1 MENQHSAYIDKR
13 INDLRKKDK
22 WNTKIIG
29 SHEDIIQEFST
40 CIFTNL
46 IKNTFTASYLAKH
59 PCSDCKKPSKERCH
73 GIGEERPLLLKKA
86 LQRVYPDIT
95 VPIKIKEI
103 LIAFLEEHKT
113 TKFTFKCSDCHK
125 AETSSKPNQSIE
137 EQPQ

>member
-1 MENQHSAYIDKR
+1 MENPHSAYIDKR
-13 INDLRKKDK
+13 ISDLRKKNK
-22 WNTKIIG
+22 WNTKIMG
-29 SHEDIIQEFST
+29 SHEDIINEFST

-46 IKNTFTASYLAKH
+46 IKKTFTASYLAKH

-86 LQRVYPDIT
+86 LERVYPDTTIPVT
-95 VPIKIKEI
+95 LKEI

-125 AETSSKPNQSIE
+125 AETSSKLNQSTKG
-137 EQPQ
+137 QPL

>member
-13 INDLRKKDK
+13 INDLRNMDK
-22 WNTKIIG
+22 WNTKIMG
-29 SHEDIIQEFST
+29 SHEDIINEFST

-46 IKNTFTASYLAKH
+46 IKKTFTASYLAKH

-86 LQRVYPDIT
+86 LERVYPDT
-95 VPIKIKEI
+95 TLSVTLKEI

-125 AETSSKPNQSIE
+125 AETSSKLNQSTKG
-137 EQPQ
+137 QPL

>member
-13 INDLRKKDK
+13 INDLRKKNK

-29 SHEDIIQEFST
+29 SHEDIIRDFSANV
-40 CIFTNL
+40 FTNL
-46 IKNTFTASYLAKH
+46 ICNTFTVSYLAKH

-73 GIGEERPLLLKKA
+73 GIGEERPILLKKA
-86 LQRVYPDIT
+86 LERVYPDTTIP
-95 VPIKIKEI
+95 VILKEI

-125 AETSSKPNQSIE
+125 AETSLKPNQSIE